1 MTRARSIAV
10 VATAIGAALVAPAVA
25 RPISSEHPPPK
36 RPEVAYRFVSIPD
49 LFNADLGDVRG
60 QHGWDA
66 GDPNSM
72 NPYYEEAID
81 VVLDAV
87 EAEDPAFVAV
97 AGDLVEGHWGEDL
110 DNTGIFGPVG
120 TEAERLRA
128 ITAAGDLYYGQW
140 RDRFARRGLTVY
152 PAVGD
157 HEIGDDLG
165 GQPMDQRWP
174 AGTFRHRAVPTY
186 KAVWA
191 RNFTTARGNHRYPL
205 RPLGTQWEDTAY
217 AVRPDD
223 ETLLVSVDVFR
234 YNDRGVQPIVGGGQL
249 RWLRGLLT
257 DARRRGVD
265 NVIVQGHV
273 PVLGP
278 VRAARS
284 GRLAMLGGERS
295 RFWRLLRA
303 KGVDMYLA
311 GEVHAVTAIDDGV
324 LQVTHGGLIAW
335 GGVNYLLVT
344 VYDDGTVKLRL
355 KDFALTATDRDHWL
369 WQTSWKR
376 QPLSVTYARGT
387 RTVATGRYGRAG
399 AFTRRTGLFKPY
411 RPR

>member
-1 MTRARSIAV
+1 MLDYRMTRARSIAV
-10 VATAIGAALVAPAVA
+10 VATALGAALVAPAVPRA
-25 RPISSEHPPPK
+25 PEDPPK

-60 QHGWDA
+60 QPGWDP
-66 GDPNSM
+66 GDPNST
-72 NPYYEEAID
+72 NASYEEAID
-81 VVLDAV
+81 VVLDAI

-120 TEAERLRA
+120 TDAERLRA

-140 RDRFARRGLTVY
+140 RDRFARRGLRVY
-152 PAVGD
+152 PALGD

-191 RNFTTARGNHRYPL
+191 RNFTTAPGTGRRYPL
-205 RPLGTQWEDTAY
+205 RPIETQWEDTAY

-234 YNDRGVQPIVGGGQL
+234 YNDRGVQPIVSGGQL

-257 DARRRGVD
+257 DARRRGID

-278 VRAARS
+278 V
-284 GRLAMLGGERS
+284 
-295 RFWRLLRA
+295 
-303 KGVDMYLA
+303 
-311 GEVHAVTAIDDGV
+311 AVE
-324 LQVTHGGLIAW
+324 QVG
-335 GGVNYLLVT
+335 
-344 VYDDGTVKLRL
+344 
-355 KDFALTATDRDHWL
+355 
-369 WQTSWKR
+369 
-376 QPLSVTYARGT
+376 
-387 RTVATGRYGRAG
+387 
-399 AFTRRTGLFKPY
+399 
-411 RPR
+411 